1 MPSVTIRRV
10 APSWLTSLRSTKR
23 STVQATTSM
32 TPTAPTPAI
41 RLASSNWSP
50 PSAALAH
57 SEKRAMA
64 RAANSTIAPWAKL
77 NTPEDLKI
85 STKPSAISEYSMPA
99 IRPPKRVS
107 RKNPMSVSSVAG
119 AEVRADHVLVGPH
132 LVGGAVADLLAVVQ
146 HHHAVGDVH
155 HHAHVVLDQDDGGAE
170 FLVDVEDE
178 AAHVLFLLDVHAGH
192 RLVEQQHAGLHGQGA
207 AQVDALLQAVGQAA
221 HRGLAEGLDLEEVDD
236 VLDEGAVRALLA
248 LGRAPADRLLE
259 EVGLHLQVA
268 ARHDVVDHAH
278 ALEER
283 QVLEGAR
290 HPHLGHL
297 AAVHVAEGLAP
308 EGDLALLRRV
318 DAVDAV
324 EHRALAGAV
333 GADDRADLVRAH
345 VEADVGQRLDATE
358 AQADVLDVED
368 DVTDFLF
375 CHVKPPSWFG
385 QGKSWR
391 PAA

>member
-1 MPSVTIRRV
+1 MPSVAISSV
-10 APSWLTSLRSTKR
+10 MPSWLTSLPSTKR
-23 STVQATTSM
+23 CTAQASATM
-32 TPTAPTPAI
+32 HAIAAAKPT
-41 RLASSNWSP
+41 RL
-50 PSAALAH
+50 PSHRLSVCSQALLH
-57 SEKRAMA
+57 SEKRAIA
-64 RAANSTIAPWAKL
+64 TAANSTIAPWSKL
-77 NTPEDLKI
+77 NTPEALKI

-192 RLVEQQHAGLHGQGA
+192 RLVEHQHAGLHGQGA

-345 VEADVGQRLDATE
+345 VEADVGQRLDAPE
-358 AQADVLDVED
+358 PQADVLDVED
-368 DVTDFLF
+368 DVAGLS
-375 CHVKPPSWFG
+375 CRHVRPPSSSG
-385 QGKSWR
+385 PGTSSR
-391 PAA
+391 R